1 MNASKFT
8 IAIAATLITLLLL
21 AGVRAGWSDP
31 DHAHRRIRQARG
43 LTGDPA

>member
-21 AGVRAGWSDP
+21 AGVRAGFSGSTLITHTAASAR
-31 DHAHRRIRQARG
+31 HAV
-43 LTGDPA
+43 

>member
-21 AGVRAGWSDP
+21 AGVRAGFSGSTLITHIAAP
-31 DHAHRRIRQARG
+31 AKHAV
-43 LTGDPA
+43 